1 MCVKRRRPTKPA
13 IGRSGSEGPASPPT
27 ASLAAPSQKAR
38 HYPEPTERS
47 RSGEGLDACPVL
59 PRIVDPSIV
68 RHYKARRKVQSSRSW
83 RKYALVCATPP
94 WDQSTAAVYRSPS
107 ACPTGTGYSRSS
119 AGSPSAPL
127 AAFNLRRPMSGCTA
141 RDGRDRP
148 CRRRVQASLRRC
160 PHCRQIQRQC
170 AQATNRLFRRWYP
183 EKPAPLASNLVH
195 QARRCAPRPAQKKE
209 DAVAPSPFAGCMC
222 GVLDPPAFCEAHVFH
237 AADDDMIQNSDV
249 DRRQRLA

>member
-13 IGRSGSEGPASPPT
+13 TGRSGSGGPESPPT
-27 ASLAAPSQKAR
+27 ASLSTPSRKAR

-47 RSGEGLDACPVL
+47 CSGEGLDACPVL

-83 RKYALVCATPP
+83 MKYAHVCATPP

-119 AGSPSAPL
+119 AGSSSAPL
-127 AAFNLRRPMSGCTA
+127 AAFNLRRPTSGCTA

-148 CRRRVQASLRRC
+148 WRRRVHASLRRC

-170 AQATNRLFRRWYP
+170 AQAINRLIRRWYP
-183 EKPAPLASNLVH
+183 EKPAPLASCLVR
-195 QARRCAPRPAQKKE
+195 QVTALRAMPGAKKRGRRSALSFLSLRVRGSRSTRVLRGSRAP
-209 DAVAPSPFAGCMC
+209 C
-222 GVLDPPAFCEAHVFH
+222 
-237 AADDDMIQNSDV
+237 
-249 DRRQRLA
+249 RR